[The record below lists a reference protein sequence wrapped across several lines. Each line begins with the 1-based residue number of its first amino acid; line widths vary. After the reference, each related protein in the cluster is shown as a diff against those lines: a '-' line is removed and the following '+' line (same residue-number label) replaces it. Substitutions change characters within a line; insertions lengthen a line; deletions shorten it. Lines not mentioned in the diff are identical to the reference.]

1 MNAEQFDRDKVI
13 KRQEFLAKKA
23 ELTPEE
29 TAEFQENA
37 KKLLP
42 GADDSAK
49 PDPAANI
56 KENVEAK
63 TNKDTKKK
71 DSQDKSKDESPLVQA
86 LLKELEASRAANA
99 AIMEKL
105 QSVEGVSVNDVPE
118 NVWTEIKE
126 KPIVR
131 VAAFKTIADENGE
144 VKYAIGLQFKEKQK
158 DISGQIIEVWK
169 ISWLTQKGEVV
180 FSDMLYEDFYKISE
194 RVYGTI
200 KGIEVTKLTKKTG
213 TTQSVKY
220 NFFVD
225 GNGQARVSQSEG
237 GTVPLLQ
244 TKEARTYS
252 IEFPCGLV
260 ASLPESSLNL

>member
-1 MNAEQFDRDKVI
+1 MNAEKFDRDKVV

-29 TAEFQENA
+29 TTEFQENA

-42 GADDSAK
+42 GAGESST
-49 PDPAANI
+49 PDPTADINQSGGVKNNKGG
-56 KENVEAK
+56 KEK
-63 TNKDTKKK
+63 G
-71 DSQDKSKDESPLVQA
+71 SQDQPKEESPLVQA

-105 QSVEGVSVNDVPE
+105 QSAEGVSVNDVPE

-131 VAAFKTIADENGE
+131 VAAFKTITDDKGE
-144 VKYAIGLQFKEKQK
+144 VKYAIGLKFKEKQK
-158 DISGQIIEVWK
+158 DISGQLIELWQ
-169 ISWLTQKGEVV
+169 ISWITPKGDIV
-180 FSDMLYEDFYKISE
+180 FSDMLYEDFYKISDRE
-194 RVYGTI
+194 YGTI

-225 GNGQARVSQSEG
+225 GTGQARVSQSEG

-260 ASLPESSLNL
+260 AALPESSLNL